1 MNSEYRE
8 GNVKSFTYFHFLLF
22 QRFLPRHFFS
32 TYRMIMIQSALG
44 CPDPGDDFR
53 YQTCLSKYSRKFSSD
68 SWSHWVTRKFTISQ
82 NILWLL
88 ELHFIKIS
96 LGEVFAATR
105 KVSRVLRRTCFVPR
119 VISWIRETKHTLNQ
133 DHTIRRKKNG
143 AAKTSPSEIL
153 MKWSSRSHR
162 IFWLIVS
169 FQVTQWLQEPLK
181 IF

>member
-1 MNSEYRE
+1 MTGFPLNSEYRE

-44 CPDPGDDFR
+44 CSDPGDDFR
-53 YQTCLSKYSRKFSSD
+53 YQTCPSKYSRKFSSG
-68 SWSHWVTRKFTISQ
+68 SWSYWVTWKLTISK

-105 KVSRVLRRTCFVPR
+105 KVSRVLRGTCLVSKI
-119 VISWIRETKHTLNQ
+119 ISWIRAAQRIFNQ
-133 DHTIRRKKNG
+133 DHTIRRKKMTRQKLHLVKFWWNG
-143 AAKTSPSEIL
+143 TPGAIEYSD
-153 MKWSSRSHR
+153 
-162 IFWLIVS
+162 V
-169 FQVTQWLQEPLK
+169 
-181 IF
+181 